1 MIQVNDNTAIN
12 FKDTLIGPIP
22 AEWEI
27 CRLSEIAAVK
37 YGKAKPHGQG
47 DIPVLGSSGIYTWVD
62 KPLVDYPTIV
72 IGRKGSA
79 GQVWLTKTPSWIADT
94 AFFLEWRTNVNI
106 EYLAA
111 YLHLHK
117 LSGEHAKTTMPS
129 LQKQDLEN
137 LLVALPPSPEQLRIA
152 AVLNTI
158 QNEITAQDD
167 LINETREFKRS
178 LMQQLFTY
186 GAGEQPAETKETEIG
201 EIPGHW
207 EVKQL
212 GDVVQ
217 STQYGLSERAEETG
231 KYPMLRMNS
240 LVDGRI
246 DTRDLK
252 FIDLDENSFK
262 KFRLRPGDILF
273 NRTNSLE
280 LVGKTSIFDIADH
293 FVFASYLVRVITKAD
308 ILLPGYLNFY
318 LNTDQAQARL
328 KMLATRGVSQSN
340 INAAKLRL
348 FKIPVPPSLEEQREI
363 ATQLDIV
370 DTKIAA
376 EEDRKAALQDFFKTM
391 LHQLMTGQIRLLS
404 DDGLPL

>member
-167 LINETREFKRS
+167 LINETR
-178 LMQQLFTY
+178 
-186 GAGEQPAETKETEIG
+186 
-201 EIPGHW
+201 
-207 EVKQL
+207 
-212 GDVVQ
+212 
-217 STQYGLSERAEETG
+217 
-231 KYPMLRMNS
+231 
-240 LVDGRI
+240 
-246 DTRDLK
+246 
-252 FIDLDENSFK
+252 
-262 KFRLRPGDILF
+262 
-273 NRTNSLE
+273 
-280 LVGKTSIFDIADH
+280 
-293 FVFASYLVRVITKAD
+293 
-308 ILLPGYLNFY
+308 
-318 LNTDQAQARL
+318 
-328 KMLATRGVSQSN
+328 
-340 INAAKLRL
+340 
-348 FKIPVPPSLEEQREI
+348 
-363 ATQLDIV
+363 
-370 DTKIAA
+370 
-376 EEDRKAALQDFFKTM
+376 
-391 LHQLMTGQIRLLS
+391 
-404 DDGLPL
+404 